1 MRATR
6 AEREVA
12 KQGHIFAGVDVG
24 GTYTD
29 FFLLDEQSGAVTTLK
44 TPSTR
49 DDQSRGFLEGL
60 LQGVA
65 DPGALSLVV
74 HGTTVGTN
82 ALLER
87 KGAKAG
93 LVASEGF
100 RDVLEMRRRDRP
112 RTWGLAGDFEP
123 VIPRNLRLEV
133 PERTLADGRIRT
145 ALDETALRAA
155 GRELL
160 AAGAQAI
167 VVAFINAHA
176 NPENEKRAVEILRA
190 MQPGVY
196 VNAASDILCEIREFE
211 RTSTAALNAYL
222 QPPVSAYL
230 ERLAGK
236 LRESGADAELLIV
249 QSNGGLMTVP
259 DACERPVRTALS
271 GPAAGV
277 VAAAE
282 IARQAGFDDVVTCDM
297 GGTSFDVSLVA
308 DGRAALAPQ
317 SSVDFGMVIR
327 GAMVEVTT
335 IGAGGGSL
343 ASVDAGGMLRV
354 GPESAGSQPGPACYA
369 MGGSRPT
376 VTDAN
381 LALGRIDAS
390 APIGG
395 RLKTLDEAAA
405 RRALEAHV
413 AGPLSL
419 GIDEAAAAVLRV
431 AAAHMAGALRLVSIE
446 RGYDPARFV
455 AMTFGGG
462 GGLFAGA
469 LLREV
474 GLKRVLAPR
483 YPGVISALGCVIAD
497 MRHDFVETIGREL
510 DALDAAELLRRIQ
523 AISARGDKMLDAAS
537 ALTAHRSRRFE
548 LDMSYLGQTHTLAVP
563 LPEGVETWK
572 GLEREVIRGAFEKSY
587 QAAYGRL
594 LSGIGIRVL
603 NVRGAVIGHRPAF
616 DMGLLKPP
624 AHADLEKARRGTRA
638 VYAEGKW
645 MDAEIFARLELP
657 VGAVLEGPAVLQQP
671 DATVFVDPGLR
682 AEVDALGNLLLSRS
696 DEAGA

>member
-1 MRATR
+1 M
-6 AEREVA
+6 A
-12 KQGHIFAGVDVG
+12 KQSHIFAGVDVG

-29 FFLLDEQSGAVTTLK
+29 FFLLDEQSGRVTTLK

-49 DDQSRGFLEGL
+49 DDQSRGFIEGL

-65 DPGALSLVV
+65 DPGALALVV

-87 KGAKAG
+87 KGARTG

-112 RTWGLAGDFEP
+112 RTWGLAGGFEP

-133 PERTLADGRIRT
+133 PERTLADGRVRT
-145 ALDETALRAA
+145 ALDETALREA
-155 GRELL
+155 GRALRE
-160 AAGAQAI
+160 AGVRAI

-176 NPENEKRAVEILRA
+176 NPENERRAVEILSA
-190 MQPGVY
+190 MLPGVY
-196 VNAASDILCEIREFE
+196 VNAASEILCEIREFE
-211 RTSTAALNAYL
+211 RTSTGALNAYL

-230 ERLAGK
+230 ERLAEK

-249 QSNGGLMTVP
+249 QSNGGLMTVQ
-259 DACERPVRTALS
+259 DACRRPVRTALS

-282 IARQAGFDDVVTCDM
+282 IARQAGFADVVTCDM
-297 GGTSFDVSLVA
+297 GGTSFDVSLIA
-308 DGRAALAPQ
+308 GGRAALAPQ
-317 SSVDFGMVIR
+317 SSVGFGMVIR

-343 ASVDAGGMLRV
+343 ATVDAGGMLCV
-354 GPESAGSQPGPACYA
+354 GPESAGSEPGPACYA
-369 MGGSRPT
+369 MGGTRPT

-381 LALGRIDAS
+381 LALGRIDAR

-395 RLKTLDEAAA
+395 RLKTLDAAAA

-413 AGPLSL
+413 AGPLGL

-462 GGLFAGA
+462 GALFAGA

-474 GLKRVLAPR
+474 GLQRVLVPR

-510 DALDAAELLRRIQ
+510 DELDTTELLRRIQ
-523 AISARGDKMLDAAS
+523 AISTRGDAMLDASS
-537 ALTAHRSRRFE
+537 ALIRRRSRRFE

-563 LPEGVETWK
+563 LPEGVERWEQL
-572 GLEREVIRGAFEKSY
+572 GSEVIRSAFEKSY

-594 LSGIGIRVL
+594 LSEIGIRVL

-624 AHADLEKARRGTRA
+624 AHADLEQARRGTRP

-645 MDAEIFARLELP
+645 MDAEIFSRLELP
-657 VGAVLEGPAVLQQP
+657 VGARLSGPAVLQQP

-696 DEAGA
+696 DGAGA